1 METVQ
6 YPAHKTRKPALTLV
20 ADDMINQ
27 NGSKTHQVEISTTED
42 DCDAALF
49 PDSEHSLDAVPI
61 DSENNLTWANAS
73 TALFDQNNST
83 MPLLDLSALPPFSDP
98 SSFDNGFLDIG
109 MTLQPFA
116 PEPPGESDLI
126 NKGASFDSSQCGNCE
141 TVWTATNKILHRV
154 RDLSNVSVNYRDG
167 LDAHIIILAV
177 TQGWNEAMKTSHLD
191 SHWEYLRQL
200 DELCFPGSGDV
211 ERLAALR
218 MLRRMLKVST

>member
-20 ADDMINQ
+20 A
-27 NGSKTHQVEISTTED
+27 D

-61 DSENNLTWANAS
+61 DSEINLTWANAS

-83 MPLLDLSALPPFSDP
+83 VPLLDLSALPPFSDP
-98 SSFDNGFLDIG
+98 SSFDNGFLDTG

-116 PEPPGESDLI
+116 PEPPGESDLTL
-126 NKGASFDSSQCGNCE
+126 NKGASFDCSQCGNCD

-177 TQGWNEAMKTSHLD
+177 TQGWNEAMKTFHLD
-191 SHWEYLRQL
+191 SHWECLRQL